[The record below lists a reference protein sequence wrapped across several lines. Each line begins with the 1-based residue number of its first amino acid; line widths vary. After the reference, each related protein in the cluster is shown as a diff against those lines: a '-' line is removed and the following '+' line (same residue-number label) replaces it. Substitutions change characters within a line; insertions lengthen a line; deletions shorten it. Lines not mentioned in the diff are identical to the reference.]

1 MIEKKSA
8 TPLFLQALG
17 LILATLFA
25 AWLTSGVVIFMLP
38 PPSIDVY
45 RVSEVAE
52 VARTH
57 NNLKAAEGRTLR
69 AYRTMHD
76 VQDDDSAR
84 PTQFKQT
91 LAARLGIDDSRITLA
106 TYRAPRW
113 VFRPL
118 DPRRGYRPPGHGGG
132 RPEGDRAKIEPVV
145 FGGFHLSIRQDDG
158 SFLRIEPRNAFRLDS
173 WQSRT
178 LLVYALA
185 ALIVSPLAWLFTRR
199 LTAPIAAFAKA
210 AERLGRDPRAP
221 PLTLTGSTE
230 VNDAAEA
237 FNNMQARLNR
247 YVEDRT
253 AMIGA
258 IAHDLRTPLT
268 RIRFR
273 IEAAPDDVRAKLV
286 SDIDQMDEM
295 ISAALSFVRDASKAG
310 ERARVDL
317 LSLLESVA
325 DEAADTG
332 ADVAVEP
339 SPPIVIE
346 GDSLAL
352 RRLLTNLIDNAIKY
366 GGGARASLR
375 AQPGFAVIEI
385 ADDGP
390 GLDGEELEQ
399 VFEPFYRHEPSRNRE
414 TGGIGLGLAVV
425 RSVARAHGGDVT
437 LHKRPDRGLIARVML
452 PA

>member
-1 MIEKKSA
+1 
-8 TPLFLQALG
+8 
-17 LILATLFA
+17 
-25 AWLTSGVVIFMLP
+25 ML
-38 PPSIDVY
+38 
-45 RVSEVAE
+45 
-52 VARTH
+52 
-57 NNLKAAEGRTLR
+57 
-69 AYRTMHD
+69 
-76 VQDDDSAR
+76 
-84 PTQFKQT
+84 
-91 LAARLGIDDSRITLA
+91 
-106 TYRAPRW
+106 
-113 VFRPL
+113 
-118 DPRRGYRPPGHGGG
+118 
-132 RPEGDRAKIEPVV
+132 
-145 FGGFHLSIRQDDG
+145 FGGFHLAIKQNDG
-158 SFLRIEPRNAFRLDS
+158 SYLEVEPRNSFRLDN

-178 LLVYALA
+178 LLVYALS
-185 ALIVSPLAWLFTRR
+185 ALLVAPLAWLFTRR

-221 PLTLTGSTE
+221 PLALAGSAE

-237 FNNMQARLNR
+237 FNNMQARLHR

-286 SDIDQMDEM
+286 SDIDQMDQM
-295 ISAALSFVRDASKAG
+295 M
-310 ERARVDL
+310 
-317 LSLLESVA
+317 
-325 DEAADTG
+325 AADTG
-332 ADVAVEP
+332 ADVALVP
-339 SPPIVIE
+339 SPAVVID

-352 RRLLTNLIDNAIKY
+352 RRLLTNLIDNAVKY

-375 AQPGFAVIEI
+375 SQPGFAIIEI
-385 ADDGP
+385 ADEGP

-437 LHKRPDRGLIARVML
+437 LHKRPGRGLVARVML